1 MRVMVFGK
9 ATEDSEKGAPP
20 AAEAFEA
27 MDRFIE
33 ELVKAG
39 VFVAGAGLKNSAE
52 AKRILCEGADRTV
65 IDGPFAESK
74 ELIAG
79 FSIWE
84 VKDMDEAVA
93 WAKRSPTIMPG
104 KSELEIRPFYEAPD
118 LVEFVTPE
126 KLSAPREG
134 ERGKLGVA

>member
-9 ATEDSEKGAPP
+9 STEDSEKGAPP

-93 WAKRSPTIMPG
+93 WAKRSPSLMSG
-104 KSELEIRPFYEAPD
+104 RSEVELRPFLEAAD
-118 LVEFVTPE
+118 LAEFMTPE
-126 KLSAPREG
+126 ELSAPREG

>member
-9 ATEDSEKGAPP
+9 ATESSEKGAPP
-20 AAEAFEA
+20 TAEAFEA
-27 MDRFIE
+27 MDRFTE

-39 VFVAGAGLKNSAE
+39 VFVAGAGLKNAE
-52 AKRILCEGADRTV
+52 AKRIVCDGPGRTV
-65 IDGPFAESK
+65 IDGPFAETR
-74 ELIAG
+74 ELVVG

-93 WAKRSPTIMPG
+93 WAKRSPTLG
-104 KSELEIRPFYEAPD
+104 SGRSEIEIRPFYEAAD
-118 LVEFVTPE
+118 LAEFVTPE
-126 KLSAPREG
+126 ELSTRRDG